1 MTANAIHA
9 SRLPAMLTRARSWAV
24 LGTLSLVAFVLSHQL
39 VFLHTWGNAYGDAL
53 RRSGH
58 GGPWTFA
65 MLTVAVLTAALA
77 LAAIRECVRL
87 AARARELENRHGTFV
102 DERPAAL
109 LGPMLRLWLLVLPG
123 ATALFVL
130 AENVEHLAVGAP
142 LPGLSVLGSTEYY
155 GPLPILMLVS
165 LLVAFI
171 GALFGWR
178 RALLLARIRA
188 NRTGFVRPA
197 PQQPSADGTLA
208 DRRPETHI
216 GRGLAGRAPP
226 VLLPS

>member
-1 MTANAIHA
+1 
-9 SRLPAMLTRARSWAV
+9 MLTRARGWAV
-24 LGTLSLVAFVLSHQL
+24 LGALSLVAFVLSHQL
-39 VFLHTWGNAYGDAL
+39 VYLHTWGNAYGDAL

-65 MLTVAVLTAALA
+65 MLSVVVLTAALA
-77 LAAIRECVRL
+77 FAAIRECARL
-87 AARARELENRHGTFV
+87 AVRARELEQQPGTSV
-102 DERPAAL
+102 DERAASL
-109 LGPMLRLWLLVLPG
+109 LGPMLRLWLMVLAW
-123 ATALFVL
+123 ATALFVF

-165 LLVAFI
+165 LVVAFI

-178 RALLLARIRA
+178 RAVLLARIRGSRA
-188 NRTGFVRPA
+188 GFRRPTA
-197 PQQPSADGTLA
+197 QQPSADGATA

-216 GRGLAGRAPP
+216 GRRLAGRAPP